1 MSLCTGLCV
10 CCLPCNTYMLY
21 LIDIF
26 ILGFRLSGRDL
37 LKVITMPNNI
47 CNKLKRAHLTICEIN
62 LELVSVPKIHKDL
75 VEEGMSLSNTL
86 MLAISLDANGKSLDH
101 MPVETKEKRWWDYQL
116 GSWMGSVMLIARNTS
131 TKFDSLRNLLDSM
144 NFSFIDD
151 LKNICE
157 ESTEKNCHSLGLEK

>member
-1 MSLCTGLCV
+1 
-10 CCLPCNTYMLY
+10 
-21 LIDIF
+21 
-26 ILGFRLSGRDL
+26 
-37 LKVITMPNNI
+37 MPNNI

-101 MPVETKEKRWWDYQL
+101 MPVETKEKRWWDHQL
-116 GSWMGSVMLIARNTS
+116 GSWMGSVMLTARNKS
-131 TKFDSLRNLLDSM
+131 TKFESLRYLLDSM

-151 LKNICE
+151 LRNICK
-157 ESTEKNCHSLGLEK
+157 ESSEKNS